1 MAQAMR
7 PDPGHSLLST
17 DGKPHPLQ
25 DTLLA
30 VTLVLGLLSFVTA
43 QFHSLH
49 LLSSWSGLIGI
60 LTGAYG
66 QFISVTTRERFALI
80 VGLGLAALGFYLGM
94 AHGGLFGGVIS
105 G

>member
-7 PDPGHSLLST
+7 PDPGHSLFAT

-30 VTLVLGLLSFVTA
+30 LTLVLGILSFVTA

-66 QFISVTTRERFALI
+66 QFISVTTRERFFLI
-80 VGLGLAALGFYLGM
+80 VGLGAAAVGFYLGM

-105 G
+105 